1 MKVFVFHSQTIVNG
15 LHSFAS
21 KSDGLYIF
29 KGESSYFDYKII
41 KSIRKKLSMALY
53 LLNQT

>member
-21 KSDGLYIF
+21 KSDDLYIF
-29 KGESSYFDYKII
+29 KGESNYFDYKII